1 MKMDELKDKSID
13 ELKDLLAEQELKLN
27 QLKFKAGVHQLNTM
41 HEFTVARQTI
51 ARIKTILRDKELN
64 NIK

>member
-1 MKMDELKDKSID
+1 MKMAELKEKSID
-13 ELKDLLAEQELKLN
+13 ELKELLAEQQLKLN
-27 QLKFKAGVHQLNTM
+27 QLQFKAGVHQLNTM

-51 ARIKTILRDKELN
+51 ARIKTILRAKELN

>member
-1 MKMDELKDKSID
+1 MKMDELKDKTID
-13 ELKDLLAEQELKLN
+13 ELKELLASQELKLN
-27 QLKFKAGVHQLNTM
+27 QLQFKAGVHQLNTM
-41 HEFTVARQTI
+41 HEFTVARRTI

>member
-1 MKMDELKDKSID
+1 MKMAELKEKTID
-13 ELKDLLAEQELKLN
+13 ELKELLAEQELKLN

-41 HEFTVARQTI
+41 HEFTVARQTV

-64 NIK
+64 NLK